1 VLTGG
6 DGEEGEI
13 GVLQLSVLDGKLVLD
28 GEAVEDDRAQGFK
41 APERPPIGVA
51 LAPAAGSAL
60 H

>member
-1 VLTGG
+1 
-6 DGEEGEI
+6 
-13 GVLQLSVLDGKLVLD
+13 VLQRSVLDGKLVLD
-28 GEAVEDDRAQGFK
+28 GEAVEDDRAQGCK